1 MTSTA
6 LGLLLNL
13 HFSAASV
20 ITDIAGGQI
29 YNRFGGELLFQGG
42 AVIGG
47 LWCMF
52 MLGYFACG
60 GWRKERGRDGYET
73 LVDATGSIQA
83 AGSIQS
89 VDFVD

>member
-1 MTSTA
+1 M
-6 LGLLLNL
+6 
-13 HFSAASV
+13 
-20 ITDIAGGQI
+20 
-29 YNRFGGELLFQGG
+29 
-42 AVIGG
+42 IGG

-52 MLGYFACG
+52 MLGYFVCG